1 MTQGSRRASSTIARA
16 LAGAVLAC
24 GVLLA
29 PVAGQGSPDAGTPPP
44 TGSAGSLPPPMLGTG
59 DSRSDG
65 EGPGFVGSPVAI
77 AAGVLLLGGITAAGT
92 LIVLRATGGRRR

>member
-1 MTQGSRRASSTIARA
+1 
-16 LAGAVLAC
+16 
-24 GVLLA
+24 
-29 PVAGQGSPDAGTPPP
+29 
-44 TGSAGSLPPPMLGTG
+44 MLGTG